1 MEEWEYNHWIGFLML
16 EHEEHESE
24 MRKAQ
29 HR

>member
-16 EHEEHESE
+16 ENEEHE
-24 MRKAQ
+24 MAMNKTR